1 MANAYV
7 QLDES
12 RGYNGGIRKGIATN
26 STVIEQ
32 GDLVYKTGWFI
43 SKVSTGNKAIWVS
56 VTEQTYASDNQT
68 VALANLLFIPTY
80 DDTRLKMT
88 ITWWT
93 ITQVDEWKYYTCDS
107 SQRID
112 WTTES
117 TLTGDYILD
126 EFVSSTSGYFRV
138 VPSVNAVSV
147 TTWTF
152 VSSWNTTIWD
162 SSADAL
168 TINAT
173 TTALA
178 PITVWVDWTGH
189 DVTFFGATSWSK
201 LLWDEGA
208 DDLIAS
214 WAAWV
219 LVASP
224 TGGGL
229 WYTTGAWGA
238 VTQGTNR
245 STWVTISK
253 LSWTITTDTTPL
265 AAEWTADFIVT
276 NTTVAIWDV
285 VVVAIQSWSN
295 SGWTIVSVST
305 VAAGSFT
312 IRVHNWNV
320 ASGTAETWAILINFA
335 VIKAVSA

>member
-126 EFVSSTSGYFRV
+126 EFV
-138 VPSVNAVSV
+138 
-147 TTWTF
+147 
-152 VSSWNTTIWD
+152 
-162 SSADAL
+162 
-168 TINAT
+168 
-173 TTALA
+173 LA
-178 PITVWVDWTGH
+178 HLPIH
-189 DVTFFGATSWSK
+189 D
-201 LLWDEGA
+201 
-208 DDLIAS
+208 
-214 WAAWV
+214 
-219 LVASP
+219 
-224 TGGGL
+224 
-229 WYTTGAWGA
+229 
-238 VTQGTNR
+238 
-245 STWVTISK
+245 
-253 LSWTITTDTTPL
+253 
-265 AAEWTADFIVT
+265 
-276 NTTVAIWDV
+276 
-285 VVVAIQSWSN
+285 
-295 SGWTIVSVST
+295 
-305 VAAGSFT
+305 
-312 IRVHNWNV
+312 
-320 ASGTAETWAILINFA
+320 
-335 VIKAVSA
+335 